1 MSTVK
6 PGRTAGP
13 SVSGA
18 GLTAEERA
26 VADRFARLG
35 AQFADRIAAVGADAW
50 SGPTPCTEWSV
61 RDLVAHVVEMS
72 EIHLNMVG
80 LPVPQGPGVDVDPYK
95 AFVRVRDQIET
106 SLNDPEQ
113 ARAEFDGRFG
123 LRSFSQA
130 IDSAVCTEL
139 VVHGWDLARATGQ
152 DERID
157 QADIDKA
164 WEALRMVGEEVV
176 RSRMVSGPAL
186 EPPPGADE
194 QTKLLA
200 YLGRRA

>member
-6 PGRTAGP
+6 SGQAAGG
-13 SVSGA
+13 SGSGQ

-35 AQFADRIAAVGADAW
+35 VQFADRVAAVPAGGW
-50 SGPTPCTEWSV
+50 SDPTPCTEWSV

-72 EIHLNMVG
+72 EIHLSLVG

-95 AFVRVRDQIET
+95 AFVRVRDQIEA

-113 ARAEFDGRFG
+113 ARAEWDGRFG
-123 LRSFSQA
+123 LRSFAEA

-157 QADIDKA
+157 QADVDKC

-186 EPPPGADE
+186 EPPAGADE
-194 QTKLLA
+194 QTRLLA

>member
-6 PGRTAGP
+6 PGPRSGP
-13 SVSGA
+13 APSGT
-18 GLTAEERA
+18 GLTAQEQA

-35 AQFADRIAAVGADAW
+35 AQFADRVAAVGANDW
-50 SGPTPCTEWSV
+50 SGPTPCTEWDV
-61 RDLVAHVVEMS
+61 RALVAHVVEMS

-80 LPVPQGPGVDVDPYK
+80 LPVPSGPGVDVDPYK
-95 AFVRVRDQIET
+95 AFVRVRDQIEA

-123 LRSFSQA
+123 LRTFAEA

-157 QADIDKA
+157 QVDIDKA

-186 EPPPGADE
+186 ESPPGADE